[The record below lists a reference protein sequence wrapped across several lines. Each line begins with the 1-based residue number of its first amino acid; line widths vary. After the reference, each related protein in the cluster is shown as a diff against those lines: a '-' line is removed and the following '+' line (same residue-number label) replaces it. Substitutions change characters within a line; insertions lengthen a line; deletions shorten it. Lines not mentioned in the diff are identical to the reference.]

1 MTSATGSGSDRLRHM
16 TNGSRRGADVLVVL
30 LLWAA
35 IWFHTVGLA
44 AGGDTTTLL
53 AGLVIAL
60 AAVVAL
66 VLVWRADDLL
76 FGRCRTTRGPT
87 SEEKRLRGA
96 FRRHSHPDTPGRPR
110 PRAPGPRAGADFTA
124 SV

>member
-16 TNGSRRGADVLVVL
+16 TNGCRRGADVLVVL

-35 IWFHTVGLA
+35 IWFQAVGLA
-44 AGGDTTTLL
+44 AGGESTTLL

-76 FGRCRTTRGPT
+76 FGLCRTTRGPT

-110 PRAPGPRAGADFTA
+110 PRAPGPRAGAAFTA